1 MSLITPEGTLIIE
14 NSHLD
19 VRGNVN
25 AVALKLGTARLTPS
39 YDLAAVTGVG
49 NSTPYTV
56 EFSNATTGLAT
67 TSNLQVGGTLKL
79 GGTVDFENPLSLAA
93 VSLVSNTTPYTIEFS
108 NAATGIATTA
118 NVDVGGELAVTGNA
132 TVSSNLT
139 VSGDATV
146 SSNLTVSGN
155 ATVSS
160 NLTVSGNATVSSNL
174 TVSGNATVTGD
185 LNVSGA
191 LGILDAIYPVGTI
204 IDRATAITDTH
215 LNGKYKA
222 FLAAPN
228 QEWEL
233 VPSSTNTI
241 VLENLL
247 QSGQTTSF
255 CGRATLTP
263 ALGEQALT
271 TTFVVITGSEITNF
285 TPVLGTKKV
294 RYHFQ
299 FHHAHSD
306 DAGLGMYQLEFKVD
320 FNNWVEINDANISVY
335 GVKVNDI
342 IDLSWVIT
350 LDDVDDSSAGSTT
363 AVRPVLGIRV
373 VGREYSSAH
382 QARVHQSKYY
392 AGTPDFRPPLLNVQ
406 CIGPSQ
412 VLKYERTV

>member
-1 MSLITPEGTLIIE
+1 
-14 NSHLD
+14 
-19 VRGNVN
+19 V
-25 AVALKLGTARLTPS
+25 
-39 YDLAAVTGVG
+39 
-49 NSTPYTV
+49 
-56 EFSNATTGLAT
+56 
-67 TSNLQVGGTLKL
+67 
-79 GGTVDFENPLSLAA
+79 GTV
-93 VSLVSNTTPYTIEFS
+93 
-108 NAATGIATTA
+108 
-118 NVDVGGELAVTGNA
+118 
-132 TVSSNLT
+132 
-139 VSGDATV
+139 
-146 SSNLTVSGN
+146 
-155 ATVSS
+155 
-160 NLTVSGNATVSSNL
+160 
-174 TVSGNATVTGD
+174 
-185 LNVSGA
+185 
-191 LGILDAIYPVGTI
+191 

>member
-1 MSLITPEGTLIIE
+1 MSVITPEGTLVIE

-79 GGTVDFENPLSLAA
+79 GGTVDFETPLSLAA

-155 ATVSS
+155 ATV
-160 NLTVSGNATVSSNL
+160 
-174 TVSGNATVTGD
+174 TGD

-191 LGILDAIYPVGTI
+191 LGILDAIYPVGTV